1 MTAGD
6 PTRADIERAA
16 AKLFGPAGARAFCD
30 RVERAALLA
39 ALSISQ
45 EAYAEDQIQKRTGCW
60 AVAPEGDKEVL
71 VERASGRAMDHP
83 DGTPLEQYWTPHKHK
98 DEDLADELLEL
109 FRGVENY
116 RGNYIGFTHL
126 DGGGDMTVGFG
137 HYLPEVEDALLLRDH
152 FVLKVGGA
160 PASDKVLSD
169 DFARVKAQGATHN
182 ARLADSETDAKF
194 KENRAEKLAID
205 DIETKLR
212 EIRGRTS
219 SMPSTPSPLRP
230 SSQSSTWPT
239 TWAQGVPRRIRK
251 EGDSARLS
259 EQGTGGGRRSCRTGG
274 ETSKSRGTSRY
285 AIGSLAPPRRSPA
298 GSKARTTRGSGR

>member
-109 FRGVENY
+109 FRGVENW
-116 RGNYIGFTHL
+116 TL
-126 DGGGDMTVGFG
+126 LTK
-137 HYLPEVEDALLLRDH
+137 VETSCDRILIA
-152 FVLKVGGA
+152 GGA
-160 PASDKVLSD
+160 NV
-169 DFARVKAQGATHN
+169 
-182 ARLADSETDAKF
+182 E
-194 KENRAEKLAID
+194 AE
-205 DIETKLR
+205 
-212 EIRGRTS
+212 
-219 SMPSTPSPLRP
+219 
-230 SSQSSTWPT
+230 W
-239 TWAQGVPRRIRK
+239 
-251 EGDSARLS
+251 
-259 EQGTGGGRRSCRTGG
+259 EQG
-274 ETSKSRGTSRY
+274 
-285 AIGSLAPPRRSPA
+285 PA
-298 GSKARTTRGSGR
+298 V